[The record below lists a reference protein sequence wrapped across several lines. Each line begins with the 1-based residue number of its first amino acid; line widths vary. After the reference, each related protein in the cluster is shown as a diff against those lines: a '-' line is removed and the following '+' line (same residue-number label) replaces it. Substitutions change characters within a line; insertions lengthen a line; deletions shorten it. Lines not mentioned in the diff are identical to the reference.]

1 MNFVTRTLF
10 SLIVAAALPVSAL
23 AGTTIGVSM
32 AHFDDNFLTTVR
44 EAMATEGKAHPGVTL
59 DFEDAQGDVGRQVSQ
74 VESFVSQHV
83 GAIIVN
89 PADTSATK
97 RMTDAAAKA
106 GIPIVYVNRRPNE
119 QMAADSWFVG
129 SDNLV
134 AGRMQ
139 MEYLAKRLNG
149 KGNIAVM
156 LCELSTDVTR
166 DRTKGVKDVIA
177 RNPGIKVVAEQTANC
192 DRSQSI
198 NLMGQW
204 LSSGKKFDAIAAN
217 NDEMALGA
225 LIAMKQAGV
234 SPKSVLVGG
243 VDATQEALNAMAK
256 GDLAVTV
263 FQDARGQG
271 KTAVDE
277 AIRLSSGDKNVP
289 HEIWIPWQ
297 LVTPDNYKSLL
308 NR

>member
-10 SLIVAAALPVSAL
+10 PLIVAAALPVSAL

-44 EAMATEGKAHPGVTL
+44 EAMATEGKVHPGVTL

-277 AIRLSSGDKNVP
+277 AIRLASGDRNVP